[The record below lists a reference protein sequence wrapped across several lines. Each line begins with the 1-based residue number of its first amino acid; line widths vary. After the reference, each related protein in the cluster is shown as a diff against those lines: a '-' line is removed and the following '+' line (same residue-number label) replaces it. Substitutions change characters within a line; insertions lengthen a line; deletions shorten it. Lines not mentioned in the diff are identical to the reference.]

1 MSKFVSTQKLAS
13 DTFAATVMRLVRF
26 YLMSAILQRASQ
38 AEQAREKS
46 GGKSASGRY
55 VPFKG
60 TVDFAYNESTAITVA
75 KKTSRYMA
83 GRFNELRPIQQT
95 REVHLSRGGDYG
107 GLVYSFF
114 VELKD
119 ETTGMEV
126 STMMTCKQVPT
137 FVHPKNRDQV
147 DQDLLDEVAADIFS
161 FLYSQR
167 PEEKALKELR
177 LQRAA

>member
-1 MSKFVSTQKLAS
+1 MSKFVSIQKLAS
-13 DTFAATVMRLVRF
+13 DTFAATVARF
-26 YLMSAILQRASQ
+26 VKYYLESAILQRASQ

-55 VPFKG
+55 VPFVG
-60 TVDFAYNESTAITVA
+60 TVEFSYSAETGITVA
-75 KKTSRYMA
+75 KKPSRYMT

-95 REVHLSRGGDYG
+95 REVHISRGGNYG
-107 GLVYSFF
+107 GLIYSFF

-119 ETTGMEV
+119 ETNGMEIA
-126 STMMTCKQVPT
+126 TMVTQKQVIS
-137 FVHPKNRDQV
+137 FVHEKNREQI
-147 DQDLLDEVAADIFS
+147 DQDLLDEVAADMFS